1 GLATFFT
8 DVATGAED
16 AGDALVNMATNFA
29 KSIINALAQMAAQWL
44 VYQAVQML
52 VGKTTQAGAAATIS
66 ANAQAMSLQAGLA
79 AYASTAA
86 IPIIGPAA
94 APAAMATALTI
105 TGPLASAVGMTAM
118 AGAMGGF
125 QEGGYTGNIGVT
137 QVAGVVHGKEYVF
150 DAEATARIGVGTL
163 EAMSNGRPAFVN
175 QSSGA
180 EMAPSSAPLA
190 PIINL
195 IEDSSRAGQS
205 QSRQV
210 DGRWVIDQVVANI
223 RDNGKG
229 AKAIQEMLGMG
240 RAAR

>member
-1 GLATFFT
+1 MLFR
-8 DVATGAED
+8 
-16 AGDALVNMATNFA
+16 
-29 KSIINALAQMAAQWL
+29 S
-44 VYQAVQML
+44 VQML
-52 VGKTTQAGAAATIS
+52 VGKTTQVGAATTMG

-86 IPIIGPAA
+86 IPIVGPLA

-105 TGPLASAVGMTAM
+105 TAPLASAVGMTAM

-125 QEGGYTGNIGVT
+125 QEGGYTGNLGVS

-150 DAEATARIGVGTL
+150 DAEATARIGVGAL

-180 EMAPSSAPLA
+180 GYVSDHSPVSAPLA
-190 PIINL
+190 PIVNL
-195 IEDSSRAGQS
+195 IEDSGKSGQS

-210 DGRWVIDQVVANI
+210 DGRWVIDQFVANI